1 MRYLVQH
8 DIQLGVRLREG
19 PVKGPLEWRR
29 PNRMTL
35 PNMLKHPLSAG
46 AYASGRL
53 CSAFIISLRR
63 ARDSRL
69 HRQGCMSYTALDIS
83 PLSRDNMERDN
94 ED

>member
-1 MRYLVQH
+1 MPRKPTGRPRGRPPGTGL
-8 DIQLGVRLREG
+8 LGEQIRLTVRI
-19 PVKGPLEWRR
+19 P
-29 PNRMTL
+29 
-35 PNMLKHPLSAG
+35 
-46 AYASGRL
+46 ASLYDL

-83 PLSRDNMERDN
+83 PLSRDNMERGN